1 MQRKADYIKIF
12 QRSAAGGH
20 LSLFKALNACQRQGG
35 WSDGVLKKQLA
46 RRGLDSRDAAL
57 ATRLCYG
64 VVQNRIRLDFYISQL
79 LTGKSRN
86 LHPVLRDVLRLGLY
100 QLFYMDKI
108 PASAAVNES
117 VDLAKK
123 HCKPLGAVA
132 GSLTNGVLRS
142 AIRLRGSMKEPQTLW
157 ESYSHPEGLVALFRG
172 YLGQEKLEPMLMANN
187 AAPDTVIQVNT
198 LKTNKAELAQKLE
211 GEGIEVRPHPW
222 MENCLI
228 LKGTGSLERL
238 EAFREGGFYVQDAAA
253 RLAVD
258 VAGIKPGMKVVDCC
272 AAPGGKSFAAAQS
285 LAGTGEIFASDL
297 HEHRTELIRKGA
309 ERLGVNNISVFQRDA
324 SQKVPGWTE
333 IMDAVIVDVP
343 CSGYGIIRKKPD
355 IRYKDPDTMKELPAL
370 QLEILK
376 AQAEMVKPGGV
387 LIYSTCTLVRR
398 ENEGV
403 VEKFLK
409 VRDDFALE
417 PLELPDVFPKNETG
431 MLTLVPGEYETDGF
445 FIARLRRKA

>member
-1 MQRKADYIKIF
+1 M
-12 QRSAAGGH
+12 SARET
-20 LSLFKALNACQRQGG
+20 ALQVLTICRREEG
-35 WSDGVLKKQLA
+35 WVNEVLKKQLA
-46 RRGLDSRDAAL
+46 RSGLDPRDAAL

-64 VVQNRIRLDFYISQL
+64 VVQNRIRLDFYLSQM

-86 LHPVLRDVLRLGLY
+86 LHPVLRDVLHLGLY
-100 QLFYMDKI
+100 QLYFMDKI

-117 VDLAKK
+117 VALAKK
-123 HCKPLGAVA
+123 YCKGMGSVA
-132 GSLTNGVLRS
+132 ASLTNGVLRS
-142 AIRLRGSMKEPQTLW
+142 AIRLRGTLREPQTLW

-172 YLGQEKLEPMLMANN
+172 YLGQDKLEGMLMANN

-198 LKTNKAELAQKLE
+198 LKTDAAALTEKLE

-222 MENCLI
+222 LENCLI
-228 LKGTGSLERL
+228 LKGTGSIERL
-238 EAFREGGFYVQDAAA
+238 GAFRDGDFYVQDAAA
-253 RLAVD
+253 RLAVE

-272 AAPGGKSFAAAQS
+272 AAPGGKSFAAAQA

-309 ERLGVNNISVFQRDA
+309 ERLGIDNITVSQRDA
-324 SQKVPGWTE
+324 SMDVPGWEDT
-333 IMDAVIVDVP
+333 MDAVIVDVP

-376 AQAEMVKPGGV
+376 AQAKAVKPGGV

-409 VRDDFALE
+409 AREDFFLE
-417 PLELPDVFPKNETG
+417 ALELPGVFPKNETG

-445 FIARLRRKA
+445 FIAKLRRKA